1 MAGQQRI
8 YDSMLVIEEDWCE
21 RSDFVDGNGSNED
34 DSQDS
39 EEAKHENSKH
49 IFVGDEHYRVK

>member
-1 MAGQQRI
+1 
-8 YDSMLVIEEDWCE
+8 MLVIEEDWCE
-21 RSDFVDGNGSNED
+21 RSDFVDGNGSNND
-34 DSQDS
+34 DDNQDS